1 MTPAWAKPSPAGLSG
16 TAVSSEPMSATKI
29 APESPS
35 STSGKPN
42 AWTTM

>member
-16 TAVSSEPMSATKI
+16 MAVSSEPISATKT
-29 APESPS
+29 APDRPI